1 MFKQSI
7 MKLKQPLKTFTSTT
21 RFGYVPNG
29 KNKRFQYHRCKD
41 ACSE

>member
-1 MFKQSI
+1 MLRQNV
-7 MKLKQPLKTFTSTT
+7 MKLKQPLKTLTSTT

-29 KNKRFQYHRCKD
+29 KKKRFQNYKCRY